1 MTGSTETSNTTIRR
15 GDMTATQFLTE
26 LFTETPSG
34 KITTW
39 ELARKR
45 TYYWPG
51 PRVGEHHDQQ
61 PDVFFG
67 VGLTARERGR
77 GRRPGNDEVCALAG
91 LYLDIDGVASYVDG
105 DASVKAWIKEYLPTP
120 PTIVVDSG
128 HGLHAYY
135 LFDGG
140 PWVFRSVEDREAARR
155 LIRGW
160 VALHPAADRGASDLA
175 RVLRLPGTIN
185 NKDPLD
191 PRLVRVISS
200 GGPRHDVLDLMALV
214 PVGGPHGCGD
224 SDNPTHRNGRHIDL
238 AGDTSGFVAKLDAL
252 LDLSPEFERRWW
264 HREAPADPSLSAYDL
279 SLCTLAAGAMTDAE
293 LAKLIDMHRCQFGTG
308 EDIMKGHRE
317 KYLRDT
323 IAKAR
328 ASADRDR
335 AMRELES

>member
-1 MTGSTETSNTTIRR
+1 MGSTETSTTTIRR

-26 LFTETPSG
+26 LFTDTPSG
-34 KITTW
+34 LITTW

-91 LYLDIDGVASYVDG
+91 LYLDID
-105 DASVKAWIKEYLPTP
+105 KADCGGQRISEVE
-120 PTIVVDSG
+120 PTIVVNSG
-128 HGLHAYY
+128 HGIHAYW

-140 PWVFRSVEDREAARR
+140 PWVFRSVEDRGAAAR
-155 LIRGW
+155 LVTGW
-160 VALHPAADRGASDLA
+160 VRLHPAADQSVHDLA
-175 RVLRLPGTIN
+175 RVMRLPGTIN
-185 NKDPLD
+185 NKDQLD
-191 PRLVRVISS
+191 PRLVRVITS

-214 PVGGPHGCGD
+214 PVGSEARGLGP
-224 SDNPTHRNGRHIDL
+224 NGNEPYIDL